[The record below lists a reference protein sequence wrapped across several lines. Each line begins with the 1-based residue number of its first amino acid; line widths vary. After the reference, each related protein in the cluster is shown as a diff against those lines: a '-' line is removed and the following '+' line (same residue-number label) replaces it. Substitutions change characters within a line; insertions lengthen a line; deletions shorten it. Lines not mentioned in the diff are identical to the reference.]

1 MRLLQRDGAGR
12 YRLEKFTGDDVVP
25 CYAILSHTWGSD
37 NDEVTFADLENGTRT
52 HIVGYRKLDFCAEQ
66 AAKDNLQYFWVDT
79 CCIDKSS
86 SAELEEAIASMFAWY
101 RGAAVCYVYLSDV
114 SLASITI
121 TSSQPTLQ
129 GWHAISQQIRWLTQG
144 PMSQGS
150 ASASITVV
158 SKRRSD
164 EKGWYPAFQQ
174 SRWFTRG
181 WTLQELIAPASVE
194 FFSVDGHHLG
204 SKHSLLE
211 ELHHITGIGV
221 EALQAGSQPEFNFNE
236 KFTFEERMSWM
247 DKRQTKIKEDMA
259 YSLLGIFDVH
269 MVLIY
274 GEGRDKALARLKRE
288 YLITSSDAGR
298 SPALQ
303 VPMSQNQSTY
313 MYHGPVFNG
322 PVTGRNVITGMH
334 VTGGTVNFNFK

>member
-12 YRLEKFTGDDVVP
+12 YRLEKFTGDDIVP

-37 NDEVTFADLENGTRT
+37 NDEVTFSDLENDTGTR
-52 HIVGYRKLDFCAEQ
+52 IAGYRKLDFCAEQ
-66 AAKDNLQYFWVDT
+66 AAKDGLQYFWVDT
-79 CCIDKSS
+79 CCINKSS

-114 SLASITI
+114 SLAST
-121 TSSQPTLQ
+121 TSSPLAQQ
-129 GWHAISQQIRWLTQG
+129 GWHAVAQQIRWLTQCG
-144 PMSQGS
+144 MRQDS
-150 ASASITVV
+150 ASALATVL
-158 SKRRSD
+158 SSRQSA
-164 EKGWYPAFQQ
+164 EQGWYPAFQQ

-181 WTLQELIAPASVE
+181 WTLQELVAPASVE
-194 FFSVDGHHLG
+194 FFSFDGHHLG
-204 SKHSLLE
+204 SKHSLLP
-211 ELHHITGIGV
+211 ELHQITGIGV
-221 EALQAGSQPEFNFNE
+221 EALQAGSRPNFNFNE

-288 YLITSSDAGR
+288 YMIATSGDGR
-298 SPALQ
+298 LPALQ
-303 VPMSQNQSTY
+303 NPESQDLSTY
-313 MYHGPVFNG
+313 TYHGPVFNG
-322 PVTGRNVITGMH
+322 TVTGKNVISGTH